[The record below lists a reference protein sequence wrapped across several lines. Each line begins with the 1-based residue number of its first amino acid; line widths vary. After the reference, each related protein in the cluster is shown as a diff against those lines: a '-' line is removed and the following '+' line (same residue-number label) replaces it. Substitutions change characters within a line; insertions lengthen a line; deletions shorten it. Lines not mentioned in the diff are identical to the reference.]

1 MKEVKEQI
9 LETALTLFLQK
20 SFKEVTMNDIVEKT
34 GISKGAFYHY
44 YSSKEKVFEAVI
56 NRFFSDIMAINYDV
70 LSKTSLK
77 DFYEGYL
84 NELERHGKKLKSISS
99 TKNGKFI
106 ANHFMLIF
114 EAIRIL
120 PSFSKYIID
129 LSGTEMNAW
138 MNIIRIA
145 RANVEIN
152 TKMSDE
158 QIAKHF
164 IYLNDGIGINFTMSG
179 QLPKVRRELQAAW
192 DEFYAMIKT

>member
-120 PSFSKYIID
+120 PSFSKYIVD
-129 LSGTEMNAW
+129 LSGTEMNVW

-164 IYLNDGIGINFTMSG
+164 IYLNDGIGINFTMGG
-179 QLPKVRRELQAAW
+179 QLPKVRGELQTAW